1 MIRSQSGSIA
11 VAELELSAADLDYEA
26 VVVVDVHVA
35 VVADRDAG
43 AVLDLLVVNVRLA
56 VYAHRDRRVVDAFGV
71 RAVEITDSDG
81 QVVLILIVVGG
92 VDQGIR
98 ADRYRGVVRAV
109 GGVGERIVPDRQRK
123 VVFGGFALKVIP
135 ALGKRIEANR
145 DCGVVHALGVREA
158 AIADGDGAIATLL
171 RVAVRTAVLVDLL
184 AVIADADILLGGG
197 GGRES

>member
-56 VYAHRDRRVVDAFGV
+56 VYAHRDRRIVDAFGV

-98 ADRYRGVVRAV
+98 ADRYRGVVRCLLYTSPSP
-109 GGVGERIVPDRQRK
+109 RDRTRS
-123 VVFGGFALKVIP
+123 
-135 ALGKRIEANR
+135 R
-145 DCGVVHALGVREA
+145 
-158 AIADGDGAIATLL
+158 
-171 RVAVRTAVLVDLL
+171 
-184 AVIADADILLGGG
+184 
-197 GGRES
+197 